1 MRSVLAPYTDL
12 IEYENTPI
20 KVVATRKVP
29 KIETPGITIEE
40 VEERKEFVVPFWVAK
55 ILVDAGLVKLGE
67 EGITSDEWTQ
77 VHFKERFNPTGPLS
91 VLPHTFYSRA
101 YVSLDQASKNIEES
115 KAKQDQLN
123 RIQARYR
130 DILESRIG
138 KLVRMAAAEA
148 SSVPKTLQPEEVRLF
163 EELESFIKQWREEM
177 RTLGAK

>member
-1 MRSVLAPYTDL
+1 VRSILASYTNL

-20 KVVATRKVP
+20 KVVATTKVP
-29 KIETPGITIEE
+29 KIETPGITIDE
-40 VEERKEFVVPFWVAK
+40 VEERKEFVLPYWIAE
-55 ILVDAGLVKLGE
+55 ILFEAGMVKLAE
-67 EGITSDEWTQ
+67 EGVTNDEWTQ

-91 VLPHTFYSRA
+91 VLPASFYSRA
-101 YVSLDQASKNIEES
+101 YISLDQASKNIEDS

-138 KLVRMAAAEA
+138 KLARMAAAEA
-148 SSVPKTLQPEEVRLF
+148 SSTPKTLQSEETRLF